1 MRRRDFLKMTGLAAA
16 GATTIAAP
24 VIVQPTDGPSQA
36 GHQEILAAKTDHG
49 TWTMHRH
56 ATAPTQFVEANG
68 IRFAYRRF
76 GQESGT
82 PLLFMQHFRGGMDH
96 WDPMVTDGFA
106 ETRPVILFD
115 NAGVAAS
122 SGETP
127 DSIDAMAQHAADFVR
142 TLGIQRFDLLGFS
155 IGGYIAQSFCI
166 QHSEFVRRLILVGT
180 GPRAGEPPTDPKYG
194 KYAGTTD
201 PKTGEA
207 PLEAF
212 QNLFFSPSDTS
223 QAACNAFWTRRH
235 TRTENVDPPSSSQTG
250 AAQRAAITEWRQQ
263 RGERFAELKLIR
275 QPTLVVNGH
284 QDIMV
289 PTVNSFTLS
298 QHIPDAQLI
307 IYPDSGHGSLFQF
320 PELFVKHCRLFLD
333 GTGVPS

>member
-1 MRRRDFLKMTGLAAA
+1 MKRRDFLKATGLAVA
-16 GATTIAAP
+16 GATTIVTP
-24 VIVQPTDGPSQA
+24 VIAQSSTGPSQA
-36 GHQEILAAKTDHG
+36 GHREIGAAKTNNG
-49 TWTMHRH
+49 SRTMYGH
-56 ATAPTQFVEANG
+56 ATAPTRFVDANG

-96 WDPMVTDGFA
+96 WDPMVTDGLA

-127 DSIDAMAQHAADFVR
+127 DRIDAMAQHAADFVR
-142 TLGIQRFDLLGFS
+142 ALEVQRFDLLGFS
-155 IGGYIAQSFCI
+155 IGGYIAESFSI
-166 QHSEFVRRLILVGT
+166 QYGEFVRRLILVGT
-180 GPRAGEPPTDPKYG
+180 GPRAGEPPTDPKYA
-194 KYAGTTD
+194 KYGGTTD

-223 QAACNAFWTRRH
+223 QAACSAFWTRRH
-235 TRTENVDPPSSSQTG
+235 TRTEDVDPPSSPQTA

-275 QPTLVVNGH
+275 QPTLVVNGN

-307 IYPDSGHGSLFQF
+307 LYPDSGHGSLFQF

-333 GTGVPS
+333 GAGVPT